1 MEQAQAAVARLLDGP
16 EAAKPFDPVLYVW
29 SDQYDTKLAVAG
41 RPRAGDE
48 VRVIDGSF
56 AERNFVAIYGRAG
69 RLVGAVAMNRMR
81 KHLDW
86 RKALH
91 EGLSFEEAL
100 RRAGG

>member
-1 MEQAQAAVARLLDGP
+1 M
-16 EAAKPFDPVLYVW
+16 W

-48 VRVIDGSF
+48 VRVVEGSF
-56 AERNFVAIYGRAG
+56 EQRKFVAIHGRAG
-69 RLVGAVAMNRMR
+69 RLVGVVAMNRMR

-86 RKALH
+86 RKALE

-100 RRAGG
+100 RRAAG